1 MKAKIRHSLLAA
13 ALALAAVPAAVQA
26 SDSPFT
32 QTIFFG
38 DSLTDGGYFRP
49 VLAGVV
55 GPTNA
60 AVIGQFTNNP
70 GYVWSQYL
78 ADFYGS
84 NAAPAWTGN
93 NTASPTL
100 AGGNNWAVG
109 GARVGTSAAGG
120 LGYTPSLTAQYAR
133 YLSSGHTVDPGA
145 LYSVWGGANDLF
157 YATGVF
163 QATLLGGGTPAQAQ
177 AAVQTIITGAVTA
190 QVGLVGA
197 LTQAGAQYILVPT
210 VPDLGKTPQ
219 YSTDVNSK
227 AFGNGLTTSYN
238 NALFGGLASANLRVI
253 PLDTYHFLQEVI
265 ANPSAFGITN
275 TTGKACATQPAPA
288 GESSLFCS
296 PASMV
301 PGGASYLFADSV
313 HPTAAAHKAL
323 ADFAIATIEG
333 PRQIAILPHSEAMVG
348 RARAQMVDGA
358 IAGFGKEDGMRWW
371 ADVRGD
377 QQRYGAPFHY
387 DGIGP
392 AASFGI
398 GWTSGNLVYGAFA
411 GYGKQDNDFG
421 QRRGE
426 FTQTDAGLGG
436 FVGWRSGAFWANGQ
450 LGWTKVSYEV
460 DRAVNLG
467 PATRIHSGSPDGDNL
482 SIGASAG
489 WNFGHGALSHG
500 PVLSVLSQQ
509 ISIDGYAE
517 TDPTLS
523 TSLAYPQQDFDS
535 LVGSVGWQASYAIND
550 HLQPYAKLT
559 YDREFEDAPAQ
570 AFAQAQSMPGT
581 LPYAVPGLA
590 FDETYGTMVFG
601 VRSKLLGL
609 DANAGA
615 SLTVG
620 QKGGNDATFFLSVG
634 SKF

>member
-1 MKAKIRHSLLAA
+1 MKATFRHSLLAA
-13 ALALAAVPAAVQA
+13 ALALATLPAAVQA

-32 QTIFFG
+32 KTVFFG

-49 VLAGVV
+49 VLIQLV
-55 GPTNA
+55 GPNGA
-60 AVIGQFTNNP
+60 IIGQFTNNP
-70 GYVWSQYL
+70 NYVWSQYL

-84 NAAPAWTGN
+84 NAQVAWTGN

-109 GARVGTSAAGG
+109 GARVATDSIGG
-120 LGYTPSLTAQYAR
+120 LGYTPSLASQYAR
-133 YLSSGHTVDPGA
+133 YLSSGNTVDPGA
-145 LYSVWGGANDLF
+145 LYTIWGGANDLF
-157 YATGVF
+157 AV
-163 QATLLGGGTPAQAQ
+163 QANPGQAQ
-177 AAVQTIITGAVTA
+177 AIIGAAVTA
-190 QVGLVGA
+190 HIGLVGA

-210 VPDLGKTPQ
+210 LPDLGLTPDARAGGALGMAQ
-219 YSTDVNSK
+219 GT
-227 AFGNGLTTSYN
+227 ALTTTYN
-238 NALFGGLASANLRVI
+238 NALFNGLAANNLRVI
-253 PLDTYHFLQEVI
+253 PLDTFHFLQEVV
-265 ANPSAFGITN
+265 ANPSFYGISN
-275 TTGKACATQPAPA
+275 VSGKACVTQPPPA
-288 GESSLFCS
+288 GGSSLFCS
-296 PASMV
+296 PQSTV
-301 PGGASYLFADSV
+301 PGGSSYLFADGV
-313 HPTAAAHKAL
+313 HPTSAAHKAL
-323 ADFAIATIEG
+323 ADFAISVIEG
-333 PRQIAILPHSEAMVG
+333 PRQVAILPYSEAMVG
-348 RARAQMVDGA
+348 RARAEMVNGA
-358 IAGFGKEDGMRWW
+358 IEGLGDEDGMRWW

-377 QQRYGAPFHY
+377 QQRYGAPYHY

-421 QRRGE
+421 ESRGE

-436 FVGWRSGAFWANGQ
+436 FVGWRGDGLWANAQ

-460 DRAVNLG
+460 DRAVHLG
-467 PATRIHSGSPDGDNL
+467 PATRVHSGSPDGDNL

-489 WNFGHGALSHG
+489 WKFEHGALEHG

-509 ISIDGYAE
+509 ISVDGFAE
-517 TDPTLS
+517 SEPTLS

-535 LVGSVGWQASYAIND
+535 LIGSVGWQASYALNE
-550 HLQPYAKLT
+550 HMTPYAKLT
-559 YDREFEDAPAQ
+559 YDREFEDAPAH

-581 LPYAVPGLA
+581 LPYAVPGLE
-590 FDETYGTMVFG
+590 FDDTYGTLVFG
-601 VRSKLLGL
+601 MRTEVLGL

>member
-1 MKAKIRHSLLAA
+1 MKAMFRRSLLAA
-13 ALALAAVPAAVQA
+13 SLALAALPVAAQT

-49 VLAGVV
+49 ALIQLV
-55 GPTNA
+55 GPNGA
-60 AVIGQFTNNP
+60 LIGQFTNNP

-78 ADFYGS
+78 ADYYGS

-109 GARVGTSAAGG
+109 GARVGTSSVGA
-120 LGYTPSLTAQYAR
+120 LGYTPSLAAQYQA
-133 YLSSGHTVDPGA
+133 YLASGHSVDPGA
-145 LYSVWGGANDLF
+145 LYTVWGGANDLF
-157 YATGVF
+157 TITSPT
-163 QATLLGGGTPAQAQ
+163 QAPAVIGA
-177 AAVQTIITGAVTA
+177 AVTA

-210 VPDLGKTPQ
+210 LPDLGLTPASRAGGPAGMAQ
-219 YSTDVNSK
+219 GTALAN
-227 AFGNGLTTSYN
+227 SYN
-238 NALFGGLASANLRVI
+238 SALFGGLAAANLRVI
-253 PLDTYHFLQEVI
+253 PLDTFHFLQEV
-265 ANPSAFGITN
+265 AASPSTYGITN
-275 TTGKACATQPAPA
+275 VSGKACVTQPAPA
-288 GESSLFCS
+288 GGSSLFCS

-301 PGGASYLFADSV
+301 SGGASYLFADDV
-313 HPTAAAHKAL
+313 HPTSAAHMAL
-323 ADFAIATIEG
+323 ADFAISAIEG
-333 PRQIAILPHSEAMVG
+333 PRQVALLPHSEAMVG

-358 IAGFGKEDGMRWW
+358 IAGFDKQDGMRWW

-392 AASFGI
+392 ALSLGI
-398 GWTSGNLVYGAFA
+398 GWSSGNLVYGAFA
-411 GYGKQDNDFG
+411 GYGRQDNDFG

-436 FVGWRSGAFWANGQ
+436 FVGWRGDALWANAQ
-450 LGWTKVSYEV
+450 LGWTKVGYEV

-482 SIGASAG
+482 SLGASAG

-500 PVLSVLSQQ
+500 PVLSVLSQK
-509 ISIDGYAE
+509 ISVDGYAE
-517 TDPTLS
+517 SDPALS
-523 TSLAYPQQDFDS
+523 TSLAFPQQDFDS
-535 LVGSVGWQASYAIND
+535 LIGSVGWQASYAIND
-550 HLQPYAKLT
+550 HVQPYAKLT
-559 YDREFEDAPAQ
+559 WDREFEDAPAQ

-590 FDETYGTMVFG
+590 FDDTYGTMAFG

-615 SLTVG
+615 SVTVG
-620 QKGGNDATFFLSVG
+620 QKGGNDATFFLSIG

>member
-1 MKAKIRHSLLAA
+1 MKATFRHSLLAA
-13 ALALAAVPAAVQA
+13 ALALATLPAAVQA

-32 QTIFFG
+32 KTIFFG

-49 VLAGVV
+49 VLIQLV
-55 GPTNA
+55 GPNGAT
-60 AVIGQFTNNP
+60 IGQFTNNP
-70 GYVWSQYL
+70 NYVWSQYL

-84 NAAPAWTGN
+84 NAQSAWTGN

-109 GARVGTSAAGG
+109 GARVGTDALGG
-120 LGYTPSLTAQYAR
+120 LGYTPSLASQYAR
-133 YLSSGHTVDPGA
+133 YLSSGNTVDPGA
-145 LYSVWGGANDLF
+145 LYTIWGGANDLF
-157 YATGVF
+157 AV
-163 QATLLGGGTPAQAQ
+163 QANPAQAQ
-177 AAVQTIITGAVTA
+177 AIIGGAVTA
-190 QVGLVGA
+190 HIGLVGA

-210 VPDLGKTPQ
+210 LPDLGLTPDARAGGALGMAQ
-219 YSTDVNSK
+219 GT
-227 AFGNGLTTSYN
+227 ALATTYN
-238 NALFGGLASANLRVI
+238 NALFNGLASNNLRVI
-253 PLDTYHFLQEVI
+253 PLDTFHFLQEVV
-265 ANPSAFGITN
+265 ANPGLYGITN
-275 TTGKACATQPAPA
+275 VSGKACVTQPPPA
-288 GESSLFCS
+288 GSSSLFCS
-296 PASMV
+296 PLSTV
-301 PGGASYLFADSV
+301 PGGSNYLFADGV
-313 HPTAAAHKAL
+313 HPSSAAHKAL
-323 ADFAIATIEG
+323 ADFAISVIEG
-333 PRQIAILPHSEAMVG
+333 PRQVAILPHSEVVTG

-620 QKGGNDATFFLSVG
+620 QKGGNDATFFLSIG

>member
-1 MKAKIRHSLLAA
+1 MKAMFRRSLLAA
-13 ALALAAVPAAVQA
+13 SLALAALPAAVQA

-49 VLAGVV
+49 VLIQMV
-55 GPTNA
+55 GPNGA
-60 AVIGQFTNNP
+60 IIGQFTTNP

-78 ADFYGS
+78 ADYYGS

-93 NTASPTL
+93 ATATPTL

-109 GARVGTSAAGG
+109 GARVGTSTVGG
-120 LGYTPSLTAQYAR
+120 LGYTPSLAAQYQA
-133 YLSSGHTVDPGA
+133 YLASGHSVDPGA
-145 LYSVWGGANDLF
+145 LYTVWGGANDMF
-157 YATGVF
+157 AV
-163 QATLLGGGTPAQAQ
+163 QANPSQAQ
-177 AAVQTIITGAVTA
+177 AIIGGAVTA

-210 VPDLGKTPQ
+210 LPDLGLTPASRAGGAVGMAQ
-219 YSTDVNSK
+219 GT
-227 AFGNGLTTSYN
+227 ALATTYN
-238 NALFGGLASANLRVI
+238 NALFGGLASAGLRVI
-253 PLDTYHFLQEVI
+253 PLDTFHFLQEVV
-265 ANPSAFGITN
+265 ANPSAYGITN
-275 TTGKACATQPAPA
+275 VSGKACATQPPPA
-288 GESSLFCS
+288 GGSSLFCS
-296 PASMV
+296 PASTV
-301 PGGASYLFADSV
+301 PGGANYLFADDV

-323 ADFAIATIEG
+323 ADFAISVIEG

-377 QQRYGAPFHY
+377 QQRYGASYHY

-392 AASFGI
+392 AASLGI

-411 GYGKQDNDFG
+411 GYGRQDNDFG

-436 FVGWRSGAFWANGQ
+436 FVGWRGDALWANAQ
-450 LGWTKVSYEV
+450 LGWTRVSYDV
-460 DRAVNLG
+460 DRVVNLG

-489 WNFGHGALSHG
+489 WNFEHGALNHG
-500 PVLSVLSQQ
+500 PVLSVLSQK
-509 ISIDGYAE
+509 ISVDGYAE
-517 TDPTLS
+517 TDPALS

-535 LVGSVGWQASYAIND
+535 LIGSVGWQASYAIND
-550 HLQPYAKLT
+550 HVQPYAKLT

-570 AFAQAQSMPGT
+570 AFAQAQSIPGS

-590 FDETYGTMVFG
+590 FDDTYGTLTYG
-601 VRSKLLGL
+601 VQSELFGL
-609 DANAGA
+609 DVTTGS

-620 QKGGNDATFFLSVG
+620 QKGGDDATFFLRVS

>member
-1 MKAKIRHSLLAA
+1 MKAKFRHSLLAA
-13 ALALAAVPAAVQA
+13 ALAVAALPAAVQA

-49 VLAGVV
+49 LLIQQL
-55 GPTNA
+55 GPNG
-60 AVIGQFTNNP
+60 AVIGQFTTNP

-78 ADFYGS
+78 ADYYGS
-84 NAAPAWTGN
+84 NANPAWTGN
-93 NTASPTL
+93 TTANPTL
-100 AGGNNWAVG
+100 ASGNNWAVG
-109 GARVGTSAAGG
+109 GARVGTNAVGG
-120 LGYTPSLTAQYAR
+120 LGYTPSLAAQYAR

-145 LYSVWGGANDLF
+145 LYTVWGGANDMF
-157 YATGVF
+157 
-163 QATLLGGGTPAQAQ
+163 
-177 AAVQTIITGAVTA
+177 AVQANPSQASAIIGGAVTA

-210 VPDLGKTPQ
+210 LPDLGLTP
-219 YSTDVNSK
+219 SSRAGGAAAMAAGT
-227 AFGNGLTTSYN
+227 GLATTYN

-253 PLDTYHFLQEVI
+253 PLDTFHFLQEVV
-265 ANPSAFGITN
+265 ANPGTYGISNATN
-275 TTGKACATQPAPA
+275 VACSTAVQ
-288 GESSLFCS
+288 GGNSLFCS

-301 PGGASYLFADSV
+301 PGGASYLFADGV
-313 HPTAAAHKAL
+313 HPTQAAHKAL
-323 ADFAIATIEG
+323 ADFAISVIEG
-333 PRQIAILPHSEAMVG
+333 PRQIAVLPHSEAVVG

-358 IAGFGKEDGMRWW
+358 IAGLGKEDGMRWW

-377 QQRYGAPFHY
+377 QQRYGAPYHY

-421 QRRGE
+421 ERRGE

-436 FVGWRSGAFWANGQ
+436 FAGWRSGAFWANGQ

-460 DRAVNLG
+460 DRAVHLG

-500 PVLSVLSQQ
+500 PVLSVLSQT

-517 TDPTLS
+517 TEPTLS
-523 TSLAYPQQDFDS
+523 TSLAYPDQDFDS
-535 LVGSVGWQASYAIND
+535 LVGSIGWQASYAIND
-550 HLQPYAKLT
+550 HMQPYAKLT

-570 AFAQAQSMPGT
+570 AFAQSQSMPTT

-601 VRSKLLGL
+601 VRSQVLGL
-609 DANAGA
+609 DVNAGS

>member
-1 MKAKIRHSLLAA
+1 MKAKFRQSLLAA
-13 ALALAAVPAAVQA
+13 ALALAALPSVVQA
-26 SDSPFT
+26 ADSPFT
-32 QTIFFG
+32 KTIFFG
-38 DSLTDGGYFRP
+38 DSLTDAGYFRP
-49 VLAGVV
+49 MLIQMV
-55 GPTNA
+55 GPNGA
-60 AVIGQFTNNP
+60 IIGQFTNNP
-70 GYVWSQYL
+70 NYVWSQYL
-78 ADFYGS
+78 ADYYGS

-93 NTASPTL
+93 TTANPTL

-109 GARVGTSAAGG
+109 GARTGTNAVGG
-120 LGYTPSLTAQYAR
+120 LGYTPSIAAQYAR
-133 YLSSGHTVDPGA
+133 YLSAGNTVDPGA
-145 LYSVWGGANDLF
+145 LYTIWGGANDLF
-157 YATGVF
+157 AV
-163 QATLLGGGTPAQAQ
+163 AANPAQAQ
-177 AAVQTIITGAVTA
+177 AIIGGAVTA
-190 QVGLVGA
+190 QIGVIGA

-210 VPDLGKTPQ
+210 LPDLGLTPDSRAGGAAGMAQ
-219 YSTDVNSK
+219 GT
-227 AFGNGLTTSYN
+227 ALATAYN
-238 NALFGGLASANLRVI
+238 NALFGGLASSNLRVI
-253 PLDTYHFLQEVI
+253 PLDTFHFLQEVV
-265 ANPSAFGITN
+265 ANPSAYGISN
-275 TTGKACATQPAPA
+275 VSGKACLTQPPPA
-288 GESSLFCS
+288 GGSSLFCS

-301 PGGASYLFADSV
+301 PGGASYLFADGV
-313 HPTAAAHKAL
+313 HPTSAAHQAL
-323 ADFAIATIEG
+323 ADFAISVIEG
-333 PRQIAILPHSEAMVG
+333 PRQIAILPHSEVVAG

-358 IAGFGKEDGMRWW
+358 IAGLGKEDGMRWW

-377 QQRYGAPFHY
+377 QQRYGAPYHY

-398 GWTSGNLVYGAFA
+398 GWTSGNLVYGGFA
-411 GYGKQDNDFG
+411 GYGRQNNDFG
-421 QRRGE
+421 ERRGE
-426 FTQTDAGLGG
+426 FQQTDAGLGG

-460 DRAVNLG
+460 DRAVHLG

-509 ISIDGYAE
+509 ISVDGYAE
-517 TDPTLS
+517 TDPALS

-535 LVGSVGWQASYAIND
+535 LVGSLGWQASYAIND
-550 HLQPYAKLT
+550 HVQPYAKLT

-620 QKGGNDATFFLSVG
+620 QKGGNDATFFLSFG
-634 SKF
+634 SRF